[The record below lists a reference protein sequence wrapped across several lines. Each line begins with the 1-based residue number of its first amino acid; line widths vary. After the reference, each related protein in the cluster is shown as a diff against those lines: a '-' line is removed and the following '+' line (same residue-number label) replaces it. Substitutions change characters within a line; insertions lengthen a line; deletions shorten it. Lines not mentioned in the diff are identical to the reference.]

1 MRSSSVKT
9 LVTAVSL
16 VSTLVL
22 TTPAAHAAP
31 TPARDAIAAR
41 EEPRGIERV
50 GRIVRRLLN
59 RVGIGTN
66 ELPIPPLPTPTAK
79 E

>member
-9 LVTAVSL
+9 LFVTVSL

-31 TPARDAIAAR
+31 APVRDAIAAR

-50 GRIVRRLLN
+50 GRIVRRVLN
-59 RVGIGTN
+59 RLGISTN
-66 ELPIPPLPTPTAK
+66 ELPVPPLPTTPK
-79 E
+79 